1 MTDQWTDRLSEYLDD
16 ELTPDERAAV
26 EGHLSHC
33 VACGAALADLKR
45 IVVRARALE
54 DRPPARDLWPAI
66 AARIGA
72 APPPADRGDVV
83 ALDATRRRRRW
94 SFSVPEL
101 AAAGIALMAL
111 SGGAAWLLH
120 PVTSTV
126 VVARAPAAEPS
137 ATPGLTPALAPSG
150 SFRIGLTRSRRAA
163 GLSYDAA
170 VADLE
175 GVLTA
180 GRGRLDSTTV
190 RVIERNLATIDSAIA
205 QAQRAVA
212 ADSANAY
219 LNSHLAETMR
229 RKLELLRQA
238 AALVTSVS

>member
-1 MTDQWTDRLSEYLDD
+1 MTDHWTERLSEYLDD

-26 EGHLSHC
+26 EGHLRHC
-33 VACGAALADLKR
+33 VTCGAALADLKR
-45 IVVRARALE
+45 IVVRARSLE

-72 APPPADRGDVV
+72 SPATADRPDVV
-83 ALDATRRRRRW
+83 AIGAARRRRW
-94 SFSVPEL
+94 SFSLPEL

-126 VVARAPAAEPS
+126 VVARAPAAEAS

-150 SFRIGLTRSRRAA
+150 SFRIGLTPSRRAA